1 MAIPRLDGTIRSD
14 HDGLN
19 SGLRFGEAHGGEP
32 DGFDPILLKGIQR
45 LVYTLVIFIIIAVGF
60 AWGKAVRKEHRQ
72 YAALGLAITTGFFI
86 VTGFAILAVVH
97 CYDWVSKTYPRSMRY
112 AGASRA
118 GWLAGFFRQPL
129 NQRAPDR
136 DLLD

>member
-60 AWGKAVRKEHRQ
+60 AWGKAVKIVRTPPTR
-72 YAALGLAITTGFFI
+72 AARCQI
-86 VTGFAILAVVH
+86 
-97 CYDWVSKTYPRSMRY
+97 
-112 AGASRA
+112 RA
-118 GWLAGFFRQPL
+118 DKWPTF
-129 NQRAPDR
+129 
-136 DLLD
+136 